1 MLDIFLTSQFKK
13 DYKKIRKTKN
23 VDNLLNVVNLIRN
36 GERLPAQY
44 RDHNLSGAYKAT
56 AMRVYENQN
65 TPSYTC

>member
-36 GERLPAQY
+36 VYRLPAQY
-44 RDHNLSGAYKAT
+44 RDHNYSQVGPQAEQG
-56 AMRVYENQN
+56 RV
-65 TPSYTC
+65 PRHRARG

>member
-36 GERLPAQY
+36 VYRLPAQY
-44 RDHNLSGAYKAT
+44 RDHNYSQVGPQA
-56 AMRVYENQN
+56 E
-65 TPSYTC
+65 